1 MRHIQELSRGSL
13 VLLACLLALGGCSRR
28 NTEVPQVETSKA
40 PWRTDPDFAGMFHAD
55 FPDDLQVILHEGG
68 PRITEA
74 RPELV
79 WVRVVEKQSE
89 AYRGLLLNQPQ
100 QLPSYKE
107 GDAILFRATNAG
119 NSPVAVTTQYL
130 RERSAWE
137 ITPCDKCGMPELFDP
152 PSDLITRIF
161 PDMPA
166 DGEMEMFSTF
176 CPLCG
181 GVQIVTKEEM

>member
-1 MRHIQELSRGSL
+1 
-13 VLLACLLALGGCSRR
+13 
-28 NTEVPQVETSKA
+28 
-40 PWRTDPDFAGMFHAD
+40 
-55 FPDDLQVILHEGG
+55 VILHEGG

-79 WVRVVEKQSE
+79 WVRVVEKQGE

-100 QLPSYKE
+100 QLPSYNE
-107 GDAILFRATNAG
+107 GDAILFRATNPG
-119 NSPVAVTTQYL
+119 NPPVAVTTQYL
-130 RERSAWE
+130 TERPAWE
-137 ITPCDKCGMPELFDP
+137 ISPCDKCGMPELFDP

-181 GVQIVTKEEM
+181 GVQIVTPAQAKDEP